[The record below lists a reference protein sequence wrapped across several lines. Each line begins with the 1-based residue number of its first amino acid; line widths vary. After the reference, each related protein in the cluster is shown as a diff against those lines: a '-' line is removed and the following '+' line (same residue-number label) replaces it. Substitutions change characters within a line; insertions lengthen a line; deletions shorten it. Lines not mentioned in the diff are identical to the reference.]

1 MPIPRTLPDA
11 AAPLLCLSL
20 MLVPAAAAPKTA
32 PPSIKT
38 AVLAALKGLDVTAD
52 DELDAAADAAAG
64 EVLDGEGEA
73 GKAVQ
78 EAVLSEIQEHG
89 VTDARVMPLVITA
102 GSVEDLVASLGQML
116 EEKWA
121 PLLDGRTIGVGAR
134 AGDGRAA
141 CVIVAVDRVLRL
153 KGVVPAIAKPA
164 KLLLK
169 GAIVREAGALQVI
182 VQSPDL
188 EFFKPTLKIKGK
200 EFSVLLPLD
209 GGEGCY
215 RIEILGDL
223 GFGPAVLNLF
233 TTCVGEAAGGAG
245 AAWPS
250 AAALEAGKAKN
261 RAWALFHLI
270 NGLRSSKGL
279 GALRVEGLLTAAA
292 LEHGRDMKANG
303 FFGHT
308 SPTAG
313 TFEARMKKAGI
324 AAASVAEVLAV
335 ADGPEKAFENLAAS
349 PSHLSQLLG
358 GGYTAM
364 GVAAV
369 KASEGWLFVAVMA
382 SL

>member
-1 MPIPRTLPDA
+1 MPIPRTPRRA

-20 MLVPAAAAPKTA
+20 MLVPAAAVPK
-32 PPSIKT
+32 PSPSPVRT
-38 AVLAALKGLDVTAD
+38 AVLAALEGLDVTV
-52 DELDAAADAAAG
+52 DEDLDAAADAAAG
-64 EVLDGEGEA
+64 EILDGEGEA
-73 GKAVQ
+73 GKAIQ
-78 EAVLSEIQEHG
+78 ETVLSEIREQG

-102 GSVEDLVASLGQML
+102 GSMEDLLESLGKML
-116 EEKWA
+116 GEKWA
-121 PLLDGRTIGVGAR
+121 SLLDGRTIGVGAR
-134 AGDGRAA
+134 SGDGRAA

-153 KGVVPAIAKPA
+153 KGVVQAIAKPA

-169 GAIVREAGALQVI
+169 GAIVREACALQVI
-182 VQSPDL
+182 VQSPGL
-188 EFFKPTLKIKGK
+188 EFFKPTLTIKGK

-215 RIEILGDL
+215 RIEILGDV

-233 TTCVGEAAGGAG
+233 TTCVGKAAGGAG

-250 AAALEAGKAKN
+250 AAALGAGKAKN

-270 NGLRSSKGL
+270 DALRSSRGL
-279 GALRVEGLLTAAA
+279 GALKVKGLLAAAA
-292 LEHGRDMKANG
+292 LEHARDMKANG

-324 AAASVAEVLAV
+324 TSTSAAEVLAV
-335 ADGPEKAFENLAAS
+335 ADDPAKAFENLAAS
-349 PSHLSQLLG
+349 PSHLSQMLE

-369 KASEGWLFVAVMA
+369 KAQEGWLFVAVMA